1 MFVIC
6 RKALL
11 KLALLCFSL
20 YLRAISKY
28 KPPGAYIQ
36 RGLLTEG
43 FLLYKF
49 GQLIY
54 GGPYTW
60 TMGLFFKILWYME
73 SFLSCWF
80 SPLLRE
86 VFLQVLRFPPLLKN
100 QHNLNS
106 SSTRNQVDEEPLC
119 GYATSKS
126 GPLCFN
132 VTGLYV
138 GILGFKFPAIHK
150 PLILQACCIACL
162 YSLRYSSPMLQMLLL
177 FHMAR
182 KQNLVFIHAITL
194 QSTPSKPKFYSRI
207 QAVLQTTPQL

>member
-1 MFVIC
+1 MEGFIHGLWGFFSQFYGIWRAV
-6 RKALL
+6 LVVGS
-11 KLALLCFSL
+11 LLC
-20 YLRAISKY
+20 
-28 KPPGAYIQ
+28 P
-36 RGLLTEG
+36 
-43 FLLYKF
+43 
-49 GQLIY
+49 
-54 GGPYTW
+54 
-60 TMGLFFKILWYME
+60 
-73 SFLSCWF
+73 
-80 SPLLRE
+80 RE

-162 YSLRYSSPMLQMLLL
+162 YSLRYSSPMLYMLLL
-177 FHMAR
+177 LHMAR
-182 KQNLVFIHAITL
+182 KQKLVFIHAITL
-194 QSTPSKPKFYSRI
+194 QWTPSKPKFNSRI
-207 QAVLQTTPQL
+207 QAVLQTTTQPEHLRTALKGTSTLHFNKRITLNHRK